1 MGLTRLKLVH
11 TADVH
16 LGGGAE
22 GAAAPR
28 GFVGVLDLALA
39 ERADVLLIAGDL
51 FDDNRPKP
59 DVVDF
64 AITQINRFPGPVI
77 LLPGNHDC
85 LDTGSIYHKVDFPSA
100 CPNLTLFEEPSGHH
114 HLVEDLGVRFWGRP
128 VVEHAPEFEPLAGV
142 PAREGEYWHVVMGHG
157 LVVED
162 GEQTY
167 RSSPIRPSQIATSG
181 WDYVAL
187 GHVHPA
193 RDVSAGS
200 VPAFYSGSP
209 ASWGNL
215 TDTFG
220 FAMVVELDPERQVT
234 VRQVSVNS
242 VVSDQ
247 LSVVG
252 R

>member
-1 MGLTRLKLVH
+1 MGLNRLKLVH

-39 ERADVLLIAGDL
+39 ERADSLLIVGDL

-59 DVVDF
+59 DVVEF

-85 LDTGSIYHKVDFPSA
+85 LTTGSIYHKVDFEAA
-100 CPNLTLFEEPSGHH
+100 CPNLTVLDDPEGHD
-114 HLVEDLGVRFWGRP
+114 HLIEDLGIRFWGRP
-128 VVEHAPEFEPLAGV
+128 VVEHAPEFQPLAEL
-142 PAREGEYWHVVMGHG
+142 PPREGEYWHVVLGHG
-157 LVVED
+157 LVVDD
-162 GEQTY
+162 GEHTY
-167 RSSPIRPSQIATSG
+167 RSSPIRPSQIAASG

-215 TDTFG
+215 SDTFG
-220 FAMVVELDPERQVT
+220 FAMVVELDPDLGVT
-234 VRQVSVNS
+234 VRQVSVNE
-242 VVSDQ
+242 
-247 LSVVG
+247 LAEA
-252 R
+252 RP